1 MTTSQDCKIVINSV
15 FIPDYMAPYFAE
27 RKRAKVRKPD
37 AFLELVK
44 MGIAFIQ
51 EKGDKLETIAA
62 MMCDLAFHNK
72 GTEVTLDNVYRDAKP
87 TDEDLSW
94 QDVRGAMAEINAWLE
109 KQESPERVPYLLT
122 FMVNVARLGYE
133 VHMMK

>member
-1 MTTSQDCKIVINSV
+1 MITSQDCKIVINSV

-27 RKRAKVRKPD
+27 RKRQKIRKPD

-44 MGIAFIQ
+44 MGIGFV
-51 EKGDKLETIAA
+51 EERGERLETLSA
-62 MMCDLAFHNK
+62 MMCDLSFHNK

-87 TDEDLSW
+87 TDESLSW
-94 QDVRGAMAEINAWLE
+94 VELRAVMDKINAWLE
-109 KQESPERVPYLLT
+109 KGGHSDRIPYLLT
-122 FMVNVARLGYE
+122 FMVNLARLGYE

>member
-1 MTTSQDCKIVINSV
+1 MTTSQDCKITINSV

-37 AFLELVK
+37 AFLELVRLG
-44 MGIAFIQ
+44 MNHITGRGDSL
-51 EKGDKLETIAA
+51 EKVAL
-62 MMCDLAFHNK
+62 MMTDLAFHNK
-72 GTEVTLDNVYRDAKP
+72 GTEVTLDNVYKDEKP
-87 TDEDLSW
+87 SPEHLSW
-94 QDVRGAMAEINAWLE
+94 PEVRALMSHVNGWLE
-109 KQESPERVPYLLT
+109 KNGQPERVHYLLT